1 MKRFVA
7 LGLALVITGL
17 GASQVLADAKS
28 GLTEGER
35 VGAYT
40 VKDVTG
46 PSAGKELCYRCQ
58 FGNKPVVNVFA
69 RNVDDSFVALIKEVD
84 AKMAEDD
91 SLNGFVTFL
100 TDDPEAAAKE
110 LREVAKKNNIKKLPL
125 TVFKD
130 AKGPESYKIAKDSD
144 ITVMMWVNSE
154 VKANH
159 AYGKGEMCS
168 ECVKN
173 VVADIPKILK

>member
-1 MKRFVA
+1 MKKFVA
-7 LGLALVITGL
+7 LSLTLVVAGL
-17 GASQVLADAKS
+17 GAARVFAETKS
-28 GLTEGER
+28 GLPEGER

-69 RNVDDSFVALIKEVD
+69 RNIDDSFVSLIKEVD
-84 AKMAEDD
+84 AKMGENDK
-91 SLNGFVTFL
+91 LNGFVTFL

-110 LREVAKKNNIKKLPL
+110 LKEVAKKNNIKNLPL

-130 AKGPESYKIAKDSD
+130 SKGPDSYKIAKESD
-144 ITVMMWVNSE
+144 ITIMMWVNSE

-159 AYGKGEMCS
+159 AYGEGEMCS

-173 VVADIPKILK
+173 VVADIPKILN